1 MPRLFIAIDFPE
13 AVRER
18 LAALPRDVRGARLLP
33 PEQYHLTLRFIGE
46 VEGSVFKDIAEALG
60 DMTAAPFDL
69 RLSGVGHFP
78 PSGQPKV
85 LWAGVAESEPLIQLQ
100 GRIETCLRDL
110 GVAPDSQNYTPHI
123 TLARLK
129 YGKINRI
136 RNFLV
141 AHNDFTTDDIPVTA
155 FNLYSSTLGD
165 KGAVHVLEASYG
177 LTEDA

>member
-1 MPRLFIAIDFPE
+1 MPRLFIAIDFSE
-13 AVRER
+13 SVRER
-18 LAALPRDVRGARLLP
+18 LAALPVGVRGARLLP

-46 VEGSVFKDIAEALG
+46 VEGSMFNDISEALG

-85 LWAGVAESEPLIQLQ
+85 LWAGVAESEPLRQLQ
-100 GRIETCLRDL
+100 GRIETCLRGL
-110 GVAPDSQNYTPHI
+110 GLAPDGQNYTPHV

-136 RNFLV
+136 REFLV
-141 AHNDFTTDDIPVTA
+141 EHNDFTTDDIPITA
-155 FNLYSSTLGD
+155 FNLYSSTLGN
-165 KGAVHVLEASYG
+165 KGVVHVLETSYP
-177 LTEDA
+177 LN